1 MEFLGNWK
9 FWLAVFVV
17 SFVTHWAMTMILP
30 KLSGGSGG

>member
-9 FWLAVFVV
+9 FWLAVIVV
-17 SFVTHWAMTMILP
+17 TFIAHWAMGMLLP